1 MAVQAVGGNGRSIN
15 RLAVRTIEKWT
26 KSAGPGAKLSD
37 GGGLYLRKLDS
48 GATTWQLKYRH
59 GRVERTFSVGQ
70 VGLARAREERERI
83 KQLLKEGRDP
93 VQVRRLHRAAQIAS
107 SGETF
112 ADLVQTWL
120 KKQKPAWSAIH
131 YDKSSK
137 AIQRHVTD
145 AIGKLPVRDIT
156 PAMVSSI
163 IERVQVGGKR
173 ETAAKVLQHTR
184 AIFRLA
190 AAKGLRNDNPAEAAI
205 EVLAPAGNV
214 KRRPALLD
222 FRSLREL
229 LRAAER
235 AQISPEVRLCHRLIA
250 FTATRIAN
258 ATAARWS
265 ELDLDAG
272 VPMWR
277 IRREAMKVRRGRTH
291 DHLVV
296 LPASIA
302 EELRKWRQLQRDVK
316 SPYLFPRQ
324 GNQGRGSKERQPHL
338 ARESV
343 EKMLHSLGYK
353 DRHVAHGWRASF
365 STLAK
370 DSGKF
375 DKDVINLALDHIH
388 DSEVARAYDRG
399 QRWEQRVALA
409 TWWGKQL
416 TEAER
421 GTREATTRRRRHGKK
436 DLVRQ

>member
-1 MAVQAVGGNGRSIN
+1 MIGGNGRALN
-15 RLAVRTIEKWT
+15 RLAVRTVEKWAKT
-26 KSAGPGAKLSD
+26 AESGAKLSD
-37 GGGLYLRKLDS
+37 GGGLYLRKLES
-48 GATTWQLKYRH
+48 GAATWQLKYRH
-59 GRVERTFSVGQ
+59 GGVERTFSVGQ
-70 VGLARAREERERI
+70 VGLAQARQERERI
-83 KQLLKEGRDP
+83 KRLLKEGRDP
-93 VQVRRLHRAAQIAS
+93 VQARRVDRAERIAS

-120 KKQKPAWSAIH
+120 KKQKPTWSAIH

-137 AIQRHVTD
+137 AIERHVTD

-163 IERVQVGGKR
+163 IERVQAGGKR
-173 ETAAKVLQHTR
+173 ETAAKLLQHTR

-190 AAKGLRNDNPAEAAI
+190 AAKGLRDDNPAEAAI
-205 EVLAPAGNV
+205 EVLAPVGNV

-222 FRSLREL
+222 FASLGQL
-229 LRAAER
+229 LRDAER
-235 AQISPEVRLCHRLIA
+235 AQISPGVRLCHRLIA

-258 ATAARWS
+258 ATAAKWS
-265 ELDLDAG
+265 EFDLDAA
-272 VPMWR
+272 VPIWR
-277 IRREAMKVRRGRTH
+277 LPRDAMKVRRGRAH

-296 LPASIA
+296 LPAQIA
-302 EELRKWRQLQRDVK
+302 KELKEWRQLQRDVR

-324 GNQGRGSKERQPHL
+324 GNQGRGNKERQPYL

-370 DSGKF
+370 DSGLF
-375 DKDVINLALDHIH
+375 EKDAINLALDHVH

-399 QRWEQRVALA
+399 ERRAQRVALA
-409 TWWGKQL
+409 RWWGEHL
-416 TEAER
+416 VAAER
-421 GTREATTRRRRHGKK
+421 VRKVVPLRRKGS
-436 DLVRQ
+436 